1 MTFVP
6 HKPETM
12 VKVEVNLK
20 ELYLL
25 RELRKYPFGSFVVH
39 KAEGMLVRVEIRES
53 KLIKGEVNS
62 T

>member
-6 HKPETM
+6 HKPE
-12 VKVEVNLK
+12 KIIKADINLK

-25 RELRKYPFGSFVVH
+25 KELRKYPFGSFVIH

-53 KLIKGEVNS
+53 KLIKGE
-62 T
+62 